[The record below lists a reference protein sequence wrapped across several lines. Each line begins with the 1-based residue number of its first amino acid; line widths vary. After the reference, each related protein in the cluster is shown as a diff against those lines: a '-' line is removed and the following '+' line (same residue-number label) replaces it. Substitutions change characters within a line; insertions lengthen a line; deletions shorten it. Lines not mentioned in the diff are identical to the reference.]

1 MQSKDAVLHTRLNF
15 PSAARKIE
23 TLKELL
29 AVSDIVSLHCSLTAE
44 TMQLINADALQ
55 HIKPGILLS
64 LFGVNFGVREHK
76 SFGCFSS
83 PLENGDSAKCHQYIV
98 MSVWLSSL
106 SMLFYLRISLCDLI
120 SHLYRN

>member
-1 MQSKDAVLHTRLNF
+1 MPLLQGKDAVLHGRLNF

-29 AVSDIVSLHCSLTAE
+29 AASDVVSLHCSLTTD

-64 LFGVNFGVREHK
+64 LL
-76 SFGCFSS
+76 CFKLVLIYFSVW
-83 PLENGDSAKCHQYIV
+83 EHQY
-98 MSVWLSSL
+98 
-106 SMLFYLRISLCDLI
+106 
-120 SHLYRN
+120 